1 MDHFFFKVRAAVDM
15 QRICDGPKLVKHNS
29 SAVDVV
35 SMFCQ
40 LRDFWRLLQWPKVYS
55 VPLLSQLLD
64 CICSAA
70 LLYADIVYQGLM
82 ETKYFDR
89 LGPFRLSDEMCIASN
104 NLEYVYKFISL
115 LGNLFSTSFISTL

>member
-1 MDHFFFKVRAAVDM
+1 MILFAHFQVRTAIEL
-15 QRICDGPKLVKHNS
+15 QKPCDGDKLVKHS
-29 SAVDVV
+29 TSAVDVV

-40 LRDFWRLLQWPKVYS
+40 LRDFWRLLQWPKAHS

-70 LLYADIVYQGLM
+70 LLYADIIYQALM
-82 ETKYFDR
+82 ETGYFDR
-89 LGPFRLSDEMCIASN
+89 LGPFKVCDEMCITAN

-115 LGNLFSTSFISTL
+115 LGM